1 MKTCPPAS
9 IPTATPDS
17 DESGWLPYA
26 SPLTPVVASASKTE
40 RQCRRDGDCLHG
52 RQKAVQALGC
62 FHATLHARQ
71 NRIMSPEV
79 SDLLKRALALPV
91 DERAALANTLLDSL
105 DTQNQ
110 SVEEAWDEEV
120 ARRMEALKAGKAV
133 TVPWEELHRE
143 LLAMVNHR

>member
-1 MKTCPPAS
+1 
-9 IPTATPDS
+9 
-17 DESGWLPYA
+17 
-26 SPLTPVVASASKTE
+26 
-40 RQCRRDGDCLHG
+40 
-52 RQKAVQALGC
+52 
-62 FHATLHARQ
+62 
-71 NRIMSPEV
+71 MSPEI

-105 DTQNQ
+105 EATNQ

-143 LLAMVNHR
+143 LLAMVNER